1 MRYNVPMLEKE
12 EEDDRMMRKFAALIL
27 IFTVMLSGCC
37 YAPGNERASLIE
49 KWMALPSLPMEDYHS
64 NKPVV
69 GDDGQMSTEPVNP
82 GGMVIEAPVIN
93 LDEMPKREKSDFV
106 RVRDYIPDIVTDL
119 KYATSNNFT
128 GSVIYDFTDVYLRYS
143 TVLKLMDVQAELRQ
157 QGMRLKIWDGF
168 RPLEA
173 QWSLWYAKP
182 DPNYVSNP
190 ATGHNSHSRGN
201 TVDITLVDAEG
212 REVEMPS
219 GYDDFTS
226 FADRDYSDCTVTA
239 ANNAMLLQEL
249 MEKHGF
255 TGLQSE
261 WWHFSE
267 NQEYDIEKIFNP
279 GAISLWR
286 AECNEYIN
294 LRSEPNVS
302 APSILTIPD
311 NDQFKVLGWVGGFA
325 FIDYKDVRGYVNAD
339 YISRVE

>member
-1 MRYNVPMLEKE
+1 MK
-12 EEDDRMMRKFAALIL
+12 RKFASLIL
-27 IFTVMLSGCC
+27 IFTLLLSGCC
-37 YAPGNERASLIE
+37 YAPGNERASIME

-64 NKPVV
+64 NKVV
-69 GDDGQMSTEPVNP
+69 SGDSGEVPTEPDNS
-82 GGMVIEAPVIN
+82 GNIVIEAPVIN

-119 KYATSNNFT
+119 KYATANNFT
-128 GSVIYDFTDVYLRYS
+128 GAVIYDFTDVYLRYS

-157 QGMRLKIWDGF
+157 QGLRLKIWDGF

-190 ATGHNSHSRGN
+190 ATGNNSHSRGN
-201 TVDITLVDAEG
+201 TVDVTLVDAEG
-212 REVEMPS
+212 RELEMPT
-219 GYDDFTS
+219 GFDDFTS

-239 ANNAMLLQEL
+239 AANAQLLQEI

-255 TGLQSE
+255 TGLQTE

-267 NQEYDIEKIFNP
+267 NTEYDIEKIFDP

-294 LRSEPNVS
+294 LRNAPNVQ
-302 APSILTIPD
+302 AQSIEQIPD
-311 NDQFKVLGWVGGFA
+311 NDQFKVLGWIEGFA
-325 FIDYKDVRGYVNAD
+325 YIEYKDVRGYVNAD

>member
-1 MRYNVPMLEKE
+1 MK
-12 EEDDRMMRKFAALIL
+12 RKIAALIL
-27 IFTVMLSGCC
+27 IFTLLLSGCC
-37 YAPGNERASLIE
+37 YAPGNERASFIE
-49 KWMALPSLPMEDYHS
+49 KWMTLPSLPMEDYHS
-64 NKPVV
+64 NRPVSGEVGEKP
-69 GDDGQMSTEPVNP
+69 TEPDNQ
-82 GGMVIEAPVIN
+82 GNFVIEAPLIN
-93 LDEMPKREKSDFV
+93 LDEMPKREPSDFV

-128 GSVIYDFTDVYLRYS
+128 GAVIYDFTDVYLRYS

-157 QGMRLKIWDGF
+157 QGLRLKIWDGF

-190 ATGHNSHSRGN
+190 ATGNNSHSRGH
-201 TVDITLVDAEG
+201 TVDLTLVDAEG
-212 REVEMPS
+212 RELEMPT
-219 GYDDFTS
+219 GFDDFTS

-239 ANNAMLLQEL
+239 AANAQLLQEI

-255 TGLQSE
+255 TGLQTE

-267 NQEYDIEKIFNP
+267 NADYEIEKIFDP

-294 LRSEPNVS
+294 LRNAPNVQ
-302 APSILTIPD
+302 AQSIEQIPD
-311 NDQFKVLGWVGGFA
+311 NEQFKVLGWIEGFA
-325 FIDYKDVRGYVNAD
+325 FIEYKDIRGYVNAD